1 MRLFYFILTLLFAS
15 PSNAQLMGF
24 KLPVGQDKVEIPF
37 QFRNNFILVDLIFD
51 NVFPLKFIF
60 DTGSENTILVKREFT
75 DILDIAYDR
84 SFRVLGADFEQEL
97 VAYLVRNVN
106 MDLPNLPGSDLDL
119 LVLNDDYFKFE
130 EYTGLKIH
138 GILGMDLF
146 KTFTIQIDYQK
157 QRLILH
163 RVEAFEVPS
172 KKFKQLNTQIH
183 RNKPYIIANAKIKN
197 DIDTKI
203 KLLLDTG
210 ASLSLLL
217 HNNSSKDLTVPEKLI
232 PGKIGNGLG
241 GYLQGFVGRINQLSF
256 NEFYFNS
263 VITNFQ
269 EVNEAVQERINF
281 GRNGII
287 GNEILSRFN
296 VIFDISRARVF
307 LKPIKRYNK
316 YFKYD
321 RSGITLIASGEKLNQ
336 FRIKE
341 LISTSPAAEA
351 GLQVGDLVRSVNSV
365 PLGKDDL
372 RRITRLFQKRVGKRI
387 KIVVLRKG
395 KRMVFRFRL
404 RDLI

>member
-1 MRLFYFILTLLFAS
+1 MKLLYLSLLLFFATS
-15 PSNAQLMGF
+15 SNAQLMGF
-24 KLPVGQDKVEIPF
+24 KLPKGQDKVTIPF
-37 QFRNNFILVDLIFD
+37 EFRNNFIIVSLVFD
-51 NVFPLKFIF
+51 DVFPLKFIF
-60 DTGSENTILVKREFT
+60 DTGSENTILVKKEFT
-75 DILDIAYDR
+75 DILNISYDR
-84 SFRVLGADFEQEL
+84 AFKVLGADFEEEL
-97 VAYLVRNVN
+97 IAYLVRNVN
-106 MDLPNLPGSDLDL
+106 MDLPNLPGENLDL
-119 LVLNDDYFKFE
+119 LVLKDDYFKFE
-130 EYTGLKIH
+130 QYTGLKIH

-157 QRLILH
+157 QHLILH
-163 RVEAFEVPS
+163 RVEKFVLPS
-172 KKFKQLNTQIH
+172 KKFRSLPVQIH
-183 RNKPYIIANAKIKN
+183 RNKPYLMAEAAIKRDTVAKV
-197 DIDTKI
+197 

-217 HNNSSKDLTVPEKLI
+217 HNNSSKDITVPEKMI

-241 GYLQGFVGRINQLSF
+241 GFIKGFVGRINRLSF
-256 NEFYFNS
+256 DEYYFNS

-269 EVNEAVQERINF
+269 EIGINATEHMNF

-296 VIFDISRARVF
+296 IIFDIARSKVY

-321 RSGITLIASGEKLNQ
+321 RSGITLIASGKKLDRY
-336 FRIKE
+336 RIKE
-341 LISTSPAAEA
+341 LIANSPAMEA
-351 GLQVGDLVRSVNSV
+351 GLQIGDLVVSVNSI

-372 RRITRLFQKRVGKRI
+372 RRITRKFQKRGSKRI